1 MKFASDSVEETIR
14 LGEKL
19 GSRLTGGE
27 FIALSGD
34 LGGGKTH
41 FAKGLAIGLGIKQEV
56 TSPTFVLER
65 IYEAPGGLFF
75 HHFDFYRL
83 ASFDQEI
90 QSEIADLLGDSKNIV
105 AIEWATNVPKS
116 IPHEYLQVNFE
127 YKNDKSRVV
136 TIKAKGA
143 AYTRLMEGLI

>member
-1 MKFASDSVEETIR
+1 MKYTSDSVEKTIN
-14 LGEKL
+14 LGKKL
-19 GSRLTGGE
+19 GQRLKGGE

-41 FAKGLAIGLGIKQEV
+41 FAKGLANGLGIQQEV

-65 IYEAPGGLFF
+65 IYETPGDLFF

-90 QSEIADLLGDSKNIV
+90 QSEIADLLKDSKNIV
-105 AIEWATNVPKS
+105 AIEWATNVPNS
-116 IPHEYLQVNFE
+116 IPQEYLQINFS
-127 YKNDKSRVV
+127 YKDEQSRE
-136 TIKAKGA
+136 ISLNAKGLE
-143 AYTRLMEGLI
+143 YVQLIEGLK

>member
-1 MKFASDSVEETIR
+1 MKFTSDSVEETIR

-41 FAKGLAIGLGIKQEV
+41 FAKGLAIGLGIKQEI

-65 IYEAPGGLFF
+65 IYESSNGLFF

-90 QSEIADLLGDSKNIV
+90 QSEIIDLLGDSKNIV
-105 AIEWATNVPKS
+105 AIEWATNVPSS
-116 IPHEYLQVNFE
+116 IPGEYLQVNFE
-127 YKNDKSRVV
+127 YIDDERREITFN
-136 TIKAKGA
+136 TKGLG
-143 AYTRLMEGLI
+143 YDQLIEGLK